1 MRWNLKSKPNQEKV
15 QAIQSALQVDEI
27 IATLL
32 VQRGVET
39 FEQAKTFFRPTLADL
54 HNPYL
59 MKDMDK
65 AVVRIEKA
73 ISNNE
78 NILVFGDYDVDGT
91 TAVSLVSSYLRSFY
105 PNVATYIPDRY
116 AEGYGISYMGID
128 YAEDNDISLIIALDC
143 GIKSIDHVNYAKA
156 KNIDF
161 IICDHH
167 RPGPVLPDAIAVLDP
182 KRDDCSYPYDELCGC
197 GVGFKLVQALAENRN
212 QTIADLVLYLDL
224 VATAIAADIV
234 PITGENRV
242 LAKFGLEVINSNPRP
257 GIKALVTSSIRS
269 SSSGQNVN
277 KKVLTITDVVFIV
290 APRINAAGRIK
301 HGNEAVALLTEYN
314 LEQAEQFASEIEQH
328 NSDRKELD
336 KQITKE
342 ALLQI
347 EENNEQNR
355 FSTVVYQE
363 NWHKGVIGIVA
374 SRLVENYYRPTIV
387 FTKSGDKLAA
397 SARSVKDFDVYN
409 ALEACAE
416 HLEQF
421 GGHMYAAG
429 MTLKEE
435 NYDNFKNA
443 FEKVVQ
449 ETIHPD
455 LLMPEITYDA
465 EIDLSEIHPKLMR
478 VLKQFEPFG
487 PENMTPLFLAKN
499 VVDSGYAKTLGAD
512 NEHLKAFVKQ
522 NNSENFGAIG
532 FGLGNKLDL
541 VTHKNKFDAIFSLEE
556 NEWKDIITLQLQ
568 LRDIRS
574 SNG

>member
-1 MRWNLKSKPNQEKV
+1 MRWNPKSKPNPEKV
-15 QAIQSALQVDEI
+15 QAIQQALQVDEI

-32 VQRGVET
+32 VQRGIET

-59 MKDMDK
+59 MKDMDR
-65 AVVRIEKA
+65 AVARIEKA
-73 ISNNE
+73 IANNE

-116 AEGYGISYMGID
+116 AEGYGISFMGID

-167 RPGPVLPDAIAVLDP
+167 RPGNVLPDAVAVLDP

-197 GVGFKLVQALAENRN
+197 GVGFKLIQALAENRN
-212 QTIADLVLYLDL
+212 QTIYDLVEYLDL

-234 PITGENRV
+234 PINGENRV

-257 GIKALVTSSIRS
+257 GIKALI
-269 SSSGQNVN
+269 QNVK

-301 HGNEAVALLTEYN
+301 HGNEAVALLTEYD
-314 LEQAEQFASEIEQH
+314 LDQAEQFASEIEQH

-347 EENNEQNR
+347 EENNEQTR

-387 FTKSGDKLAA
+387 FTKSGEKLAA
-397 SARSVKDFDVYN
+397 SARSVKDFDIYN

-429 MTLKEE
+429 MTLLEE
-435 NYDNFKNA
+435 NYENFKNA

-455 LLMPEITYDA
+455 LLTPEISYDA
-465 EIDLSEIHPKLMR
+465 EIELSEINPKLMR
-478 VLKQFEPFG
+478 LLKQFEPFG
-487 PENMTPLFLAKN
+487 PENMTPLFLAKGLT
-499 VVDSGYAKTLGAD
+499 DSGYAKTLGSD

-522 NNSENFGAIG
+522 GNSESFGAIG

-541 VTHKNKFDAIFSLEE
+541 VTNKNKFDAIFSLEE
-556 NEWKDIITLQLQ
+556 NEWKDTITLQLQ
-568 LRDIRS
+568 LRDINA

>member
-1 MRWNLKSKPNQEKV
+1 MRWNPKSKPNLEKV
-15 QAIQSALQVDEI
+15 HALQSALQVDEI
-27 IATLL
+27 IASLL
-32 VQRGVET
+32 VQRGIET

-65 AVVRIEKA
+65 AVARIETA

-91 TAVSLVSSYLRSFY
+91 TAVSLVSSYLRSYY

-116 AEGYGISYMGID
+116 AEGYGISYTGID
-128 YAEDNDISLIIALDC
+128 YAEDNTISLIIALDC
-143 GIKSIDHVNYAKA
+143 GIKSMDHVAYANE

-167 RPGPVLPDAIAVLDP
+167 RPGPILPDAVAILDP
-182 KRDDCSYPYDELCGC
+182 KREDCNYPYDELCGC
-197 GVGFKLVQALAENRN
+197 GVGFKLIQALAENRN
-212 QTIADLVLYLDL
+212 QTIADLLGYLDL

-257 GIKALVTSSIRS
+257 GIKALIQQVK
-269 SSSGQNVN
+269 
-277 KKVLTITDVVFIV
+277 KKVLTITDVVFVV

-301 HGNEAVALLTEYN
+301 HGNEAVALLTEYDW
-314 LEQAEQFASEIEQH
+314 EQAEQFASEIEQH
-328 NSDRKELD
+328 NSDRKEID

-347 EENNEQNR
+347 EENNEQTR

-387 FTKSGDKLAA
+387 FTKSGEKLAA
-397 SARSVKDFDVYN
+397 SARSVKGFDIYN

-429 MTLKEE
+429 MTLLEHK
-435 NYDNFKNA
+435 YQDFKIA
-443 FEKVVQ
+443 FEKEVSK
-449 ETIHPD
+449 TIHPD
-455 LLMPEITYDA
+455 LLMPEISYDA
-465 EIDLSEIHPKLMR
+465 EIELSEINPKLMR

-487 PENMTPLFLAKN
+487 PENMMPLFLAKDLS
-499 VVDSGYAKTLGAD
+499 DSGYAKTLGSED
-512 NEHLKAFVKQ
+512 EHLKAYVKQ
-522 NNSENFGAIG
+522 GHSTSFGAIG
-532 FGLGNKLDL
+532 FGLGKKLDR
-541 VTHKNKFDAIFSLEE
+541 VAHKKKFDAIFSLEE
-556 NEWKDIITLQLQ
+556 NEWKDTVTLQLQ
-568 LRDIRS
+568 LRDIQQ

>member
-1 MRWNLKSKPNQEKV
+1 MRWTLKPKPSQEKV
-15 QAIQSALQVDEI
+15 KHLASQLNVDEI
-27 IATLL
+27 IAILL
-32 VQRGVET
+32 VQRGIET
-39 FEQAKTFFRPTLADL
+39 YEQAKTFFRPSLNDL

-65 AVVRIEKA
+65 AVARIEKA
-73 ISNNE
+73 IENGE

-91 TAVSLVSSYLRSFY
+91 TAVSLVSSYLKSYY

-116 AEGYGISYMGID
+116 DEGYGISYKGID
-128 YAEDNDISLIIALDC
+128 FADDNWFTLIIALDC
-143 GIKSIDHVNYAKA
+143 GIKSIDHVAYAHER
-156 KNIDF
+156 NIDF

-167 RPGPVLPDAIAVLDP
+167 RPGNELPNSVAVLDP

-197 GVGFKLVQALAENRN
+197 GVGFKLIQALAQNNN
-212 QTIADLVLYLDL
+212 QTIEDLVPYLDL

-257 GIKALVTSSIRS
+257 GIKALI
-269 SSSGQNVN
+269 QNIK
-277 KKVLTITDVVFIV
+277 KKVLTITDVVFII

-301 HGNEAVALLTEYN
+301 HGNEAVALLTEFD
-314 LEQAEQFASEIEQH
+314 LAQAEIFASEIEQH
-328 NSDRKELD
+328 NADRKDFD
-336 KQITKE
+336 KQITVE
-342 ALLQI
+342 ALSQI
-347 EENNEQNR
+347 IENNEKEN
-355 FSTVVYQE
+355 FSTVVYNE

-374 SRLVENYYRPTIV
+374 SRLTETYYRPTIV

-397 SARSVKDFDVYN
+397 SARSVKDFDIYN

-435 NYDNFKNA
+435 NYLAFKET

-449 ETIHPD
+449 QTIHPD
-455 LLMPEITYDA
+455 LLIPEISVDA
-465 EIDLSEIHPKLMR
+465 EIELSDINEKLIR
-478 VLKQFEPFG
+478 ILNQFEPFG
-487 PENMTPLFLAKN
+487 PQNMTPLFLTKN
-499 VVDSGYAKTLGAD
+499 VFDTGYVKQIGSE

-522 NNSENFGAIG
+522 EHSSSFNAIG
-532 FGLGNKLDL
+532 FKIGNKYDL
-541 VTHKNKFDAIFSLEE
+541 VKNQKKFDAVYSIEE
-556 NEWKDIITLQLQ
+556 NEWNGNISVQLQ
-568 LRDIRS
+568 LRDIK
-574 SNG
+574 

>member
-1 MRWNLKSKPNQEKV
+1 MRWNPKSKPNPEKV
-15 QAIQSALQVDEI
+15 QAIQQALQVDEI

-32 VQRGVET
+32 VQRGIET

-65 AVVRIEKA
+65 AVARIEKA
-73 ISNNE
+73 IANNE

-128 YAEDNDISLIIALDC
+128 YAEDNDISIIIALDC

-167 RPGPVLPDAIAVLDP
+167 RPGDILPDAVAVLDP

-197 GVGFKLVQALAENRN
+197 GVGFKLIQALSENRN
-212 QTIADLVLYLDL
+212 QTIDDLVEYLDL

-257 GIKALVTSSIRS
+257 GIKALI
-269 SSSGQNVN
+269 QNVK

-301 HGNEAVALLTEYN
+301 HGNEAVALLTEYD
-314 LEQAEQFASEIEQH
+314 LDQAEQFASEIEQH

-347 EENNEQNR
+347 EENNEQVR

-387 FTKSGDKLAA
+387 FTKSGEKLAA
-397 SARSVKDFDVYN
+397 SARSVKDFDIYN
-409 ALEACAE
+409 ALETCAE

-429 MTLKEE
+429 MTLLEE
-435 NYDNFKNA
+435 NYENFKNA

-449 ETIHPD
+449 ETIHPY
-455 LLMPEITYDA
+455 LLTPEISYDA
-465 EIDLSEIHPKLMR
+465 EIELSEINPKLMR
-478 VLKQFEPFG
+478 LLKQFEPFG
-487 PENMTPLFLAKN
+487 PENMTPLFLVKGLT
-499 VVDSGYAKTLGAD
+499 DSGYAKALGSD

-522 NNSENFGAIG
+522 GNSESFGAIG
-532 FGLGNKLDL
+532 FGLGNKLEF
-541 VTHKNKFDAIFSLEE
+541 VSNKNKFDAIFSLEE
-556 NEWKDIITLQLQ
+556 NEWKDTVTLQLQ
-568 LRDIRS
+568 LRDINT